1 MTEMTVSEM
10 TMPKMAVA
18 MAAVTVPTMAMTA
31 GESLAGDGKR
41 GSGKRQSRS
50 GGQNRVLDRAHERLR
65 VGQREDCS
73 AMRQPRSAERG
84 TM

>member
-1 MTEMTVSEM
+1 MTEMTMSEM
-10 TMPKMAVA
+10 TVPEMAVA
-18 MAAVTVPTMAMTA
+18 AVMTVPTVAMTA

-41 GSGKRQSRS
+41 GSGQRQSRS

-73 AMRQPRSAERG
+73 AMRQPRSAECG